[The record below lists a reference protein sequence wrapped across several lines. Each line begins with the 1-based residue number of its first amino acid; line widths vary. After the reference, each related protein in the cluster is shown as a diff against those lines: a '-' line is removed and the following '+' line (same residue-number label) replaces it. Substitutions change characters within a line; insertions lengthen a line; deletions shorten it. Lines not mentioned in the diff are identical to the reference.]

1 MPHTCRAVLRCMS
14 RGLRHIADYSLKLIR
29 WVSWELCCRVYP
41 GVPDVFQCRLWGL
54 LRAEI
59 ASERLWKAVGG
70 ARVGSFGKNCWQRR
84 CRELEDSWLGT
95 PLPTASGDLM

>member
-59 ASERLWKAVGG
+59 ASERLWQAVGG